1 MNPRQG
7 YLTSTRSN
15 IMKQLT
21 LTDILLVSAAGS
33 PCSGSAF
40 GHAAEKGAVVGA
52 IVGLF
57 GGIEGVVPGVVA
69 GAAAG
74 LITQAFDCAGG

>member
-1 MNPRQG
+1 MNPCQG
-7 YLTSTRSN
+7 YLTSTGSN

-21 LTDILLVSAAGS
+21 LTDILLVSAASG

-40 GHAAEKGAVVGA
+40 GHAAEKGAVGGA
-52 IVGLF
+52 IIGLF
-57 GGIEGVVPGVVA
+57 GGIEGVVPGAVA

-74 LITQAFDCAGG
+74 LMWQAFDCAGG